1 MEFSRP
7 ENWSAWSFPFPGDLP
22 NPGIKLRSP
31 TLQENYLPAEL
42 QGQPGSMGT
51 NLNFGSTGASL
62 ALEAGGTSGWP
73 DIGKDKSLD
82 LW

>member
-7 ENWSAWSFPFPGDLP
+7 EYWSAWPFTFPGDLP
-22 NPGIKLRSP
+22 NPWIKLRSP
-31 TLQENYLPAEL
+31 ALLENYLPPE
-42 QGQPGSMGT
+42 PRKPVSMGT

-62 ALEAGGTSGWP
+62 ALELGGTSGWP
-73 DIGKDKSLD
+73 DTGKDKSLD